1 MAAPLLEIDRL
12 GISFFTRAA
21 EIPAVMDFSCRIM
34 PGQAM
39 GLVGESGCGKS
50 TVALADSARSPW
62 ARAHH
67 QWRDPLREPRHGESH
82 GRGAARHPR
91 LQDRDGLSGAD
102 GLAQSDHARRPAI
115 DGSAADPRQGLT
127 RRSPSSRRRHGQG
140 RAPARS
146 RPRHARLSASA
157 ERRPAAA
164 RRDRDGAA
172 VEAEAAHPRRADH
185 RARRHGGS
193 GHRRARQGPH
203 RPHRRFVAVHLPQS
217 RAHPRNLRR
226 SDGDVF
232 GRGRRERRGQ
242 RRVRRGAPPL
252 HAGPVPLDPDAG
264 NEQER
269 QSAHSH
275 SRPAAAA
282 A

>member
-50 TVALADSARSPW
+50 TVALAIL
-62 ARAHH
+62 
-67 QWRDPLREPRHGESH
+67 RDLPGLGRITNGAIRFEGRDMASLH
-82 GRGAARHPR
+82 GRGAARDPR
-91 LQDRDGLSGAD
+91 LEDRDGLSGAD

-217 RAHPRNLRR
+217 RAHPRDLRR

-232 GRGRRERRGQ
+232 GRGGRERRGQ

-269 QSAHSH
+269 QSAYSH